1 MFREDPEESLQMVRM
16 VIQVFRCFRD
26 SYQTQRERL
35 ANHVKHAPWDFPS
48 AMIFARFDQFLSRML
63 QLEVGL
69 SCCLLPIH
77 FPALPVHFFGLNLQH
92 ILTGFVWDDAGHSED
107 GKA

>member
-16 VIQVFRCFRD
+16 VIQVFRCLRD

-48 AMIFARFDQFLSRML
+48 AMIFARFNQFLSRML

-69 SCCLLPIH
+69 YFFFVPYTFSCSSCH
-77 FPALPVHFFGLNLQH
+77 FLV
-92 ILTGFVWDDAGHSED
+92 
-107 GKA
+107 

>member
-26 SYQTQRERL
+26 SYQTRRERL

-48 AMIFARFDQFLSRML
+48 AMIFARFNQFLSRML

-69 SCCLLPIH
+69 YFFLFPIH
-77 FPALPVHFFGLNLQH
+77 FPAVLVIFWFEFTTHLYRICLG
-92 ILTGFVWDDAGHSED
+92 
-107 GKA
+107 